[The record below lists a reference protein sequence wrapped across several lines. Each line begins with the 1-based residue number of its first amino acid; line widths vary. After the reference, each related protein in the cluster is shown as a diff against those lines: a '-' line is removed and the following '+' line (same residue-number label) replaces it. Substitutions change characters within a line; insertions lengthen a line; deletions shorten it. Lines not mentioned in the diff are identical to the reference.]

1 MFQTNHLVASAGKA
15 RPVQIITF
23 SLLLATSL
31 SVSAQSQEPISH
43 DRNAPLSRAEV
54 RADLAVWQRAGL
66 DRYEIRSRYL
76 PYESEEYRAAYQEY
90 LRLRSGKEFQVEV
103 QKALKN

>member
-1 MFQTNHLVASAGKA
+1 MLQINPLVASAGKS
-15 RPVQIITF
+15 RSVQIFTI
-23 SLLLATSL
+23 SLLLASSL

-43 DRNAPLSRAEV
+43 NRNAPLSRAEV

-66 DRYEIRSRYL
+66 DRYEIRSRYF

-90 LRLRSGKEFQVEV
+90 LRLRSGEEFQVEI